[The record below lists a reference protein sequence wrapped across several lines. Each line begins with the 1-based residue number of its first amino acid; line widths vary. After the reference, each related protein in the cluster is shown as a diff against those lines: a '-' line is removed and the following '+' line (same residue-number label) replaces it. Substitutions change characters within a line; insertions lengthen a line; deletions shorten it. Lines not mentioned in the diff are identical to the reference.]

1 RLDRAAADLTDYGL
15 TPSVRAAIVADLLN
29 RDGTDQTP
37 GLLVEVYNLL
47 VRENQFPKLHDL
59 IRETIGTVAKLVSL
73 DRFPSDRTEPRN
85 EAAKLREMADKL
97 RTWQRR
103 RVFGSDLDGG
113 PPDVGMGFRPTADE
127 AAHLSSNANA
137 IASVVEAAV
146 QRGLGVPRNA
156 LCPAVCDLA
165 SWFAQ
170 WSAEMGGTNLLAD
183 WSPAVGHALTDLSQL
198 VELLTQ
204 HCRDESG
211 GARFDERIPLD
222 SIPDSI
228 VAAMR
233 SCAAELKAWSDAA
246 NEYIATGKVSERL
259 PGLLVAEV
267 RNEIEYTHEMIS
279 SNPAPLDE
287 STTLAFTHQPASK
300 RLKRSTERG
309 EARRKQIA
317 ALTKHHQY
325 ADGGCLNTD
334 PIGVNELAK
343 LADVAPSTASVF
355 FNTEFAGH
363 VKYRAKC
370 TDASTLADALK
381 ALRGEFRP
389 AELSRMTQEA
399 FEAGKRRSEDD

>member
-37 GLLVEVYNLL
+37 GLLVEVHNLL
-47 VRENQFPKLHDL
+47 VRENQFPKLQDL
-59 IRETIGTVAKLVSL
+59 IKETIGTVAKLVSL

-97 RTWQRR
+97 RIWQRR

-137 IASVVEAAV
+137 IASIVEAAV

-170 WSAEMGGTNLLAD
+170 WSAEIGDTNLLAD
-183 WSPAVGHALTDLSQL
+183 WSPSVGHALTDLSQL
-198 VELLTQ
+198 VELLKP

-211 GARFDERIPLD
+211 GASFDGRIPLD
-222 SIPDSI
+222 CIPSSI
-228 VAAMR
+228 VIAMR

-246 NEYIATGKVSERL
+246 NEYIATGKVSDKL
-259 PGLLVAEV
+259 PGLLVAEYCTESE
-267 RNEIEYTHEMIS
+267 RLDGMIPGS
-279 SNPAPLDE
+279 PAPLIE
-287 STTLAFTHQPASK
+287 SVAAGLPNEPASRK
-300 RLKRSTERG
+300 SKRSTERG
-309 EARRKQIA
+309 EGRTKLIA
-317 ALTKHHQY
+317 ALTKHHNY
-325 ADGGCLNTD
+325 AEDGCLNLE
-334 PIGVNELAK
+334 PIGNNALARLAK
-343 LADVAPSTASVF
+343 VDQATASAF
-355 FNTEFAGH
+355 FKKQFQGH
-363 VKYRAKC
+363 RKYKAIC
-370 TDASTLADALK
+370 TNNETLVAALK
-381 ALRGEFRP
+381 LLNGEFTPHLLYGGRP
-389 AELSRMTQEA
+389 PD
-399 FEAGKRRSEDD
+399 EDERTEE